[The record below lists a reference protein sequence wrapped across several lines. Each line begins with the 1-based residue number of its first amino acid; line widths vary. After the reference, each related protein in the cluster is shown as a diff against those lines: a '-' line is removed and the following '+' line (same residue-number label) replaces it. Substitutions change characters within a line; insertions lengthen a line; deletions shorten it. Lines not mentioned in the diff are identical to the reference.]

1 MHVSALM
8 VIARQTQTQV
18 FRIMFHTAFVG
29 TLLRCGKSDMDW
41 AFVNKQ
47 YVAVHFSVSTGLCCI
62 VVCFGSLV
70 CRIRLCVSGL

>member
-1 MHVSALM
+1 VL
-8 VIARQTQTQV
+8 ARQTQTQV

-47 YVAVHFSVSTGLCCI
+47 YGPALISVGT
-62 VVCFGSLV
+62 
-70 CRIRLCVSGL
+70 VSSSILL